1 MQYMY
6 KFYNSCQTSGYSVDD
21 HLSALLDV
29 RLKLVEGNNLSLSC
43 DFVLYRLIFQCLLL
57 CFGSFL
63 RLFSLLFLVFQLIR
77 LLALLFL
84 HFSILHEDS
93 AHTSQASADDHESDE
108 EVRQV
113 GLDFLRL
120 LERNQREN

>member
-1 MQYMY
+1 M
-6 KFYNSCQTSGYSVDD
+6 
-21 HLSALLDV
+21 LDF
-29 RLKLVEGNNLSLSC
+29 RLKLVEGNNLSLSG
-43 DFVLYRLIFQCLLL
+43 DFILYRLIFQCELL

-77 LLALLFL
+77 LLVLLFL
-84 HFSILHEDS
+84 HFSILHDDS

-113 GLDFLRL
+113 GLDFHRL
-120 LERNQREN
+120 LVGNQREN